1 MRVGE
6 ACSRSVVVIPPA
18 TTVGEAAR
26 IMREHHV
33 GSLVVTDGIG
43 GKRPLGIITDRDFV
57 VEVLSAGVDYRT
69 VSVGEIMAPKL
80 IRATEGESALEAL
93 HRMRAHGIRRLP
105 VVDSAGDLVGIV
117 TLDDL
122 LEIVAEELDD
132 IVRAIGREQSAE
144 ATLRR

>member
-1 MRVGE
+1 MQVGE
-6 ACSRSVVVIPPA
+6 ACSRSVVVVPPS
-18 TTVGEAAR
+18 TSVGEAAKL
-26 IMREHHV
+26 MREHHV
-33 GSLVVTDGIG
+33 GSLVVTDSDGARRPVGIV
-43 GKRPLGIITDRDFV
+43 TDRDFV

-80 IRATEGESALEAL
+80 IRATEEESPLEAL

-105 VVDSAGDLVGIV
+105 VVDAAGDLVGIV

-132 IVRAIGREQSAE
+132 IVRAIGREQSSEAAE
-144 ATLRR
+144 RR

>member
-1 MRVGE
+1 MQVGE
-6 ACSRSVVVIPPA
+6 ACSRSVVVVPPS
-18 TTVGEAAR
+18 TPVGDAAKL
-26 IMREHHV
+26 MREHHV
-33 GSLVVTDGIG
+33 GSLVVTDGSG
-43 GKRPLGIITDRDFV
+43 ARRPVGIVTDRDFV

-80 IRATEGESALEAL
+80 IRATEEESSLEAL

-105 VVDSAGDLVGIV
+105 VVDAAGDLVGIV

-132 IVRAIGREQSAE
+132 IVHAIGREQSSE
-144 ATLRR
+144 AAKRR